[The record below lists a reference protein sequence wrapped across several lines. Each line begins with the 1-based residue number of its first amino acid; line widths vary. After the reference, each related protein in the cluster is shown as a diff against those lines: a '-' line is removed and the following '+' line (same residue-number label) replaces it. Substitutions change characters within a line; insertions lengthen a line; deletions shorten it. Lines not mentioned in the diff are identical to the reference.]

1 MQFTRTRLATMGLFF
16 IFGFI
21 SASWGIHIPTVKE
34 KFNLNAAQLSIVFF
48 AVAIGSITALTYLGG
63 WIARVGNRTAC
74 TVGGVITCASA
85 GGILLAPS
93 FITLIVLLALF
104 GIGVATLDVSINAQS
119 NVLEE
124 ARGKPVISSMH
135 CLHSIGGFAGATGG
149 GMVLAHG
156 INPSMHFISV
166 ALAGLMIVFLCR
178 PALTGKQL
186 GTYDDS
192 KKLEMA
198 NIKTAGNGYKHVS
211 VWKLGGITFLALLME
226 SAIYDWIV
234 VYMRENV
241 QAGPALSSG
250 GYAAYL
256 AGVASGRFLGDA
268 WRARI
273 GSTSLFAVSG
283 WVACIAFAAGLLFVS
298 PSLTLISFAIA
309 GLGFANIYPILL
321 LTAARIKGI
330 HAAQGIASVARVG
343 YAGLLIGPVVIGGVA
358 QISSLPVGLALIP
371 LCAAFIAFIG
381 PRTIRNILK

>member
-16 IFGFI
+16 IFGCI
-21 SASWGIHIPTVKE
+21 SASWGIHVPTVKE

-104 GIGVATLDVSINAQS
+104 GIGVATFDVSINAQS
-119 NVLEE
+119 SVLEK
-124 ARGKPVISSMH
+124 ARGKPVMSSMH
-135 CLHSIGGFAGATGG
+135 CLHSVGGFAGATGG
-149 GMVLAHG
+149 GMALAHG
-156 INPSMHFISV
+156 VNPSMHFISI
-166 ALAGLMIVFLCR
+166 ASMCLMLVFLCR

-186 GTYDDS
+186 GVCDES
-192 KKLEMA
+192 KKLEMVNTNA
-198 NIKTAGNGYKHVS
+198 TSYNHAS

-226 SAIYDWIV
+226 SAIYDWIA

-273 GSTSLFAVSG
+273 GSTALFAVSG

-330 HAAQGIASVARVG
+330 HSAQGIASVARVG
-343 YAGLLIGPVVIGGVA
+343 YAGLLVGPVIIGCVA

-381 PRTIRNILK
+381 PRTIGNILKQ